1 MRPCLTSR
9 AALGF
14 TAALSRNARV
24 RFTQVVPMSGAS
36 RAGLRRALCW
46 LTGSCPHC
54 IRPPASAFL
63 TTRPGL
69 AMPLRMT
76 TSGPSVPRGA
86 VNMECS

>member
-76 TSGPSVPRGA
+76 TTGLSVPAQPRN
-86 VNMECS
+86 VERS